1 MSGWNVEEPLED
13 EYVGTPPSPL
23 ASLLYLT
30 NALRRRWRTWVTA
43 GVLGMVLVG
52 AYTWQFP
59 PESTATV
66 GLSLQ
71 HPSGT
76 DAASQMQND
85 VVILM
90 TRQVAGRTLAALHE
104 DITTDKLLK
113 NYTGTAKT
121 STILE
126 ISVRAHSPE
135 QAVRTATALAKTYL
149 AYRADQ
155 LRISSTAAIAGV
167 QSQIASLQSQLA
179 AAQAQYTQFEN
190 DPAQSRVASTA
201 LQQTTALRSQIGA
214 LQTTV
219 QSAQSATNSLI
230 SSSVVLDPPAVVP
243 TSRALDLALILFA
256 GAVGGMALGVAAVV
270 LDALLSTRLRRRED
284 IALAAG
290 APVTHSVPRLRSRSL
305 TRTPRA
311 GSGKGG
317 RAPAAAYGLHVL
329 AQGLMAAVD
338 DSATGR
344 VALVTL
350 DNEEDGL
357 AVAAFAGAELT
368 SERRQVFLV
377 DLSRSGRMAERVDR
391 AVGAAVRPSAA
402 PTTYRPEVPAPFARG
417 PLAEA
422 PGRRSDL
429 GHNDPTRAR
438 WDAADVVLA
447 VAPGDLDTGLDHL
460 AGWADSAVLLVTA
473 GRSTAETIASTAGLL
488 RSAGLAVGSVLVI
501 GSDGTDR
508 SLGRLQDAADAADA
522 ATPTGSTAAA
532 SRGRVLS

>member
-23 ASLLYLT
+23 ASLHYLT
-30 NALRRRWRTWVTA
+30 NALRRRWRTWVAA

-59 PESTATV
+59 PKSTATV

-104 DITTDKLLK
+104 DMTTDRFLK
-113 NYTGTAKT
+113 TYTGTAET

-126 ISVRAHSPE
+126 IAVHAHGPE
-135 QAVRTATALAKTYL
+135 QAVRTATTLAKTYL

-155 LRISSTAAIAGV
+155 LRTSSTAEIAGV
-167 QSQIASLQSQLA
+167 QNQIASLQSQLA

-201 LQQTTALRSQIGA
+201 LQQTITLRSQIGA

-219 QSAQSATNSLI
+219 QSAQSATDSLI

-243 TSRALDLALILFA
+243 TSRALDLMLILFA
-256 GAVGGMALGVAAVV
+256 GAIGGLGLGIAAVI
-270 LDALLSTRLRRRED
+270 LAALLSTRLRRRDD

-311 GSGKGG
+311 GGARGR
-317 RAPAAAYGLHVL
+317 RAPAAAYGLQVL

-338 DSATGR
+338 HSDTGR

-377 DLSRSGRMAERVDR
+377 DLSSSGRMAERVDR

-402 PTTYRPEVPAPFARG
+402 PTTHRPEVPAPFARG

-422 PGRRSDL
+422 AGRPSDL
-429 GHNDPTRAR
+429 GHSDPTRAR
-438 WDAADVVLA
+438 WDAADVVVA

-488 RSAGLAVGSVLVI
+488 RSAGLSVDSVLVI
-501 GSDGTDR
+501 GSDGTDQ
-508 SLGRLQDAADAADA
+508 SLGRTGDAAG
-522 ATPTGSTAAA
+522 TTASSSA
-532 SRGRVLS
+532 SSARGRVLS